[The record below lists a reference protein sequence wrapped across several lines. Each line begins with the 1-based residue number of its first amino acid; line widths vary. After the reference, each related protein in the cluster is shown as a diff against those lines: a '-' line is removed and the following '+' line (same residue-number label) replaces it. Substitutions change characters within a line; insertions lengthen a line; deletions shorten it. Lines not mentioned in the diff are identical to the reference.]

1 MRKFAARTV
10 KLDKEMIKDAK
21 KIITALGLPIVQAP
35 SAGEAQTAYMVKQG
49 DAYASISQDYDNL
62 IFGCPTLIRNL
73 SIEGKRKRM
82 GKFAYQIV
90 KPEIILLKDLLE
102 ENNINRD
109 QLIVLAI
116 LVGTDYNPE
125 GIKGIGQKKAL
136 KLIKEYGKDFDTIF
150 KQVEWDNAYSD
161 LSWKVIFDTI
171 KDIPVTDDYDLEW
184 KNFDEDEL
192 KEMLVKEFEFSRDR
206 VNSKLD
212 KLKKTKE
219 NMAQTGLNKFF

>member
-1 MRKFAARTV
+1 
-10 KLDKEMIKDAK
+10 MIKNAK
-21 KIITALGLPIVQAP
+21 KIITALGLPIIQAP
-35 SAGEAQTAYMVKQG
+35 SEGEAQTAYMVKQG

-90 KPEIILLKDLLE
+90 KPEIILLKNLLE

-136 KLIKEYGKDFDTIF
+136 KLIKEYGTDFDTIF
-150 KQVEWDNAYSD
+150 KQVEWDNAYPD
-161 LSWKVIFDTI
+161 LSWKTLFDTI
-171 KDIPVTDDYDLEW
+171 KDIPVTDNYDLEW

-206 VNSKLD
+206 VNSKLE
-212 KLKKTKE
+212 KLKKTRE